1 MKRSN
6 QILSGS
12 ILLSL
17 LIILISCGGGS
28 ETSAPQ
34 PLKIMT
40 ERLPSASYGQ
50 EYYCVLAGSGGY
62 QPYKWEM
69 VGKIPKGIKFNSA
82 DGSFRGR
89 PGPDAETSTFD
100 IKLFDSIDKENQAPI
115 SRRFTLTILSGPFIA
130 SEKDLLPL
138 RILTATLTDGEVNS
152 TYSAYIAA
160 TGGMPPCKWQITG
173 TLPKGIAFDQSTGQ
187 LSGIPAVNGKWKL
200 SFKVTDLLGK
210 KTDVA
215 SPLEFNI
222 KPKALLRGE
231 GFPPLR
237 IISNNLPAAV
247 TGKSYSGFLSAT
259 GGISPYLWRIESPL
273 PDGLEFDPESG
284 EISGTPSIPGIFNL
298 SFSAKDSKSLTTS
311 AKTTIRFEVM
321 PPAVNRA
328 FPLRMLTSELPSA
341 ETDRDYSVALSA
353 QGGVMPYRW
362 TSLTP
367 MPPGLTL
374 KNETGVISGIPAE
387 TGSYTI
393 KMELSDSKIPP
404 SASWRTFKLEIGEGS
419 GSYGWL
425 LWFLLVASLGFGGY
439 ILKIYLDLKKKHKTA
454 GAAGLQI
461 LTDTLPKARE
471 GDMYASPILLKGGKS
486 PYYFET
492 IGVLPAGFEIERES
506 GIITGKPPYAHPGN
520 YEVKIKV
527 SDGNLPPKET
537 SVILTIEILPGMIEV
552 SKKTITLLAKDG
564 KIFFEAFPPGSGE
577 KKLLNIED
585 LQNDENEFMRLIAD
599 ITKENNQRKA
609 FYVIYCQTAHPSGIE
624 ISFKAAQ
631 LARKAGIQFYSIL
644 KDPNS
649 NG

>member
-1 MKRSN
+1 MKLSS

-12 ILLSL
+12 IAVSL
-17 LIILISCGGGS
+17 LLILISCGGGS
-28 ETSAPQ
+28 ETPVPQ
-34 PLKIMT
+34 PLKILT
-40 ERLPSASYGQ
+40 ERLPDAFYGQ
-50 EYYCVLAGSGGY
+50 EYYCSLAGNGGY
-62 QPYKWEM
+62 QPYKWEIA
-69 VGKIPKGIKFNSA
+69 GELPKGIKFNPA
-82 DGSFRGR
+82 NGSFEGK

-100 IKLFDSIDKENQAPI
+100 IKLFDSIKKENSAPV
-115 SRRFTLTILSGPFIA
+115 SKRFTITIQSGPFIA
-130 SEKDLLPL
+130 SEKDLMPL
-138 RILTATLTDGEVNS
+138 RILTTVLTDGEVNS
-152 TYSAYIAA
+152 TYNTYIAA
-160 TGGMPPCKWQITG
+160 TGGMTPYKWQMTGSLPPGIT
-173 TLPKGIAFDQSTGQ
+173 FDQSTGL
-187 LSGIPAVNGKWKL
+187 LSGFPTANGKWKL

-210 KTDVA
+210 KTEA
-215 SPLEFNI
+215 AEPLEFNI

-237 IISNNLPAAV
+237 IISNSLPAAV

-284 EISGTPSIPGIFNL
+284 EISGTPSIPGTFDL

-328 FPLRMLTSELPSA
+328 FPLKMLTAELPSA
-341 ETDRDYSVALSA
+341 ETEKNYSVALSA

-374 KNETGVISGIPAE
+374 KSETGVISGTPAE

-404 SASWRTFKLEIGEGS
+404 SAAWRTFTLEIAEGGG
-419 GSYGWL
+419 GSGWL
-425 LWFLLVASLGFGGY
+425 LWFMLIASLGFGGY
-439 ILKIYLDLKKKHKTA
+439 ILKIYMDLKKKDKAAGTA
-454 GAAGLQI
+454 GLYI
-461 LTDTLPKARE
+461 VTETLPKAKD
-471 GDMYASPILLKGGKS
+471 GDIYAAPLLIAGGKP

-492 IGVLPAGFEIERES
+492 IGVLPAGFEIERER
-506 GIITGKPPYAHPGN
+506 GIITGKPPYAPPGS

-527 SDGNLPPKET
+527 SDDNLPPEET
-537 SVILTIEILPGMIEV
+537 TGILTIEILPGMIEV
-552 SKKTITLLAKDG
+552 GKKVIAVLAKDD
-564 KIFFEAFPPGSGE
+564 KLFFEAFPPGSGA
-577 KKLLNIED
+577 KKLLDIRD
-585 LQNDENEFMRLIAD
+585 LNKDDNEFARLIGEIA
-599 ITKENNQRKA
+599 KENNQRKA
-609 FYVIYCQTAHPSGIE
+609 FFVIYCQTAHPSGIE
-624 ISFKAAQ
+624 ISIKASQ

-644 KDPNS
+644 KDTNS

>member
-1 MKRSN
+1 MKPSS

-12 ILLSL
+12 IALSL
-17 LIILISCGGGS
+17 LVIFISCGGGS

-34 PLKIMT
+34 PLIIMT
-40 ERLPSASYGQ
+40 ERLPIASYGQ
-50 EYYCVLAGSGGY
+50 EYYCALAGNGGY
-62 QPYKWEM
+62 QPYKWEIA
-69 VGKIPKGIKFNSA
+69 GELPKGIKFKPSN
-82 DGSFRGR
+82 GSFGGR

-100 IKLFDSIDKENQAPI
+100 IKLFDSITKENPVPV
-115 SRRFTLTILSGPFIA
+115 SKRFTLTIQSGPFIA

-138 RILTATLTDGEVNS
+138 RIFTTTLTDGEVNS
-152 TYSAYIAA
+152 AYSTYIAA
-160 TGGMPPCKWQITG
+160 TGGMPPYKWQMTGALPRGIT
-173 TLPKGIAFDQSTGQ
+173 FDPSTGQ
-187 LSGIPAVNGKWKL
+187 LSGTPAVNGKWKI

-210 KTDVA
+210 KTKA
-215 SPLEFNI
+215 TAPLEFNI

-237 IISNNLPAAV
+237 IISNSLPAAV

-284 EISGTPSIPGIFNL
+284 EISGTPSIPGTFNL

-328 FPLRMLTSELPSA
+328 FPLKMLTAALPSA
-341 ETDRDYSVALSA
+341 ETEKYYSVALSA

-374 KNETGVISGIPAE
+374 KSETGVISGTPAE

-393 KMELSDSKIPP
+393 KMELSDSRTPP
-404 SASWRTFKLEIGEGS
+404 SAAWRTFTLEIAKGGGGS
-419 GSYGWL
+419 GWF
-425 LWFLLVASLGFGGY
+425 LWFMLIASLGFGGY
-439 ILKIYLDLKKKHKTA
+439 IFKIYLDLKKKDKAA

-461 LTDTLPKARE
+461 VTDTLPKAKE
-471 GDMYASPILLKGGKS
+471 GDIYAAPLL
-486 PYYFET
+486 
-492 IGVLPAGFEIERES
+492 
-506 GIITGKPPYAHPGN
+506 ITGGKPPYHFEAIGALPNGFEIDREAGIIGGKPPYTLPGS
-520 YEVKIKV
+520 YDVKIKV
-527 SDGNLPPKET
+527 SDSNLPPEET
-537 SVILTIEILPGMIEV
+537 TGIFMVEILPGMIEV
-552 SKKTITLLAKDG
+552 GKKVITVLAKDD
-564 KIFFEAFPPGSGE
+564 KLFFEAFPPGSGA
-577 KKLLNIED
+577 KKLLDIHD
-585 LQNDENEFMRLIAD
+585 LDKDDNEFARLIGEVA
-599 ITKENNQRKA
+599 KENNQRKA

-624 ISFKAAQ
+624 ISIKAAQ

-644 KDPNS
+644 KEAN
-649 NG
+649 